1 MITGLQCNAIGS
13 VMDLVKLCSDLVA
26 IPSPSHREEQ
36 ISDFVFNLL
45 QGFEGLSVTRIGNN
59 VVATSHLGRGRK
71 VILAGHLD
79 TVPAN
84 GNEQPRISDGTIS
97 GLGSADMKSGLA
109 VMIGLAQKAATLKSD
124 VTFLFYVCEEVAS
137 KFSGLAEIGLVDS
150 SVLTADAAILLEP
163 TNCRIEAGC
172 QGTMRV
178 KVEVLGRSAHTA
190 RPWMGVNA
198 VHRLGDLI
206 KAVASFEPRQPLID
220 GLVFRESLQVV
231 GVEGGKSNN
240 VVPDLASLVVNYR
253 FAPDR
258 TLVQAEAYLRDL
270 FSEFIFPEQGD
281 SLELIEGIE
290 GALPNLER
298 LVIEDLAKA
307 SGLPPRAKLGWTDVA
322 YFASRG
328 IPATNFGP
336 GDPLVAHTKDE
347 YVSIDEIGLAFN
359 LLSQIL

>member
-1 MITGLQCNAIGS
+1 
-13 VMDLVKLCSDLVA
+13 MDLVKLCSDLIA
-26 IPSPSHREEQ
+26 IPSPSHSEEK
-36 ISDFVFNLL
+36 ISNYIFDLL
-45 QGFEGLSVTRIGNN
+45 QSFEGLSVDRIGNN

-71 VILAGHLD
+71 VIVAGHMD

-84 GNEQPRISDGTIS
+84 GNELPRISDGIIN

-109 VMIGLAQKAATLKSD
+109 VMIGLAQKAASLKSD
-124 VTFLFYVCEEVAS
+124 VTFVFYVCEEVSS
-137 KFSGLAEIGLVDS
+137 KFSGLVEIGSVDS
-150 SVLTADAAILLEP
+150 SILTADAAILLEP
-163 TNCRIEAGC
+163 TSCRIEAGC

-178 KVEVLGRSAHTA
+178 RIELLGRSAHTA

-198 VHRLGDLI
+198 IHRLGDLI
-206 KAVASFEPRQPLID
+206 RTVASLEPRQPVID

-231 GVEGGKSNN
+231 KVEGGRSNN
-240 VVPDLASLVVNYR
+240 VVPDRGSIVVNYR

-258 TLVQAEAYLRDL
+258 TLVQAEAYLREL
-270 FSEFIFPEQGD
+270 FGEFIIPEQGD
-281 SLELIEGIE
+281 SLELVEGVE

-298 LVIEDLAKA
+298 VVIEDLAKA
-307 SGLPPRAKLGWTDVA
+307 SNLPPRAKLGWTDVA
-322 YFASRG
+322 FFSSRG

-347 YVSIDEIGLAFN
+347 YVNIDEIELAFN

>member
-1 MITGLQCNAIGS
+1 
-13 VMDLVKLCSDLVA
+13 MDLVKLCSDLIA
-26 IPSPSHREEQ
+26 IPSPSHSEEK
-36 ISDFVFNLL
+36 ISNYIFDLL
-45 QGFEGLSVTRIGNN
+45 QSFEGLSVDRIGNN

-71 VILAGHLD
+71 VIVAGHMD

-84 GNEQPRISDGTIS
+84 GNEFPRISDGIIN

-109 VMIGLAQKAATLKSD
+109 VMIGLAQKAASLKSD
-124 VTFLFYVCEEVAS
+124 VTFVFYVCEEVSS
-137 KFSGLAEIGLVDS
+137 KFSGLVEIGSVDS
-150 SVLTADAAILLEP
+150 SILTADAAILLEP
-163 TNCRIEAGC
+163 TSCRIEAGC

-178 KVEVLGRSAHTA
+178 RIELLGRSAHTA

-198 VHRLGDLI
+198 IHRLGDLI
-206 KAVASFEPRQPLID
+206 RTVASLEPRQPVID

-231 GVEGGKSNN
+231 KVEGGRSNN
-240 VVPDLASLVVNYR
+240 VVPDRGSIVVNYR

-258 TLVQAEAYLRDL
+258 TLVQAEAYLREL
-270 FSEFIFPEQGD
+270 FGEFIIPEQGD
-281 SLELIEGIE
+281 SLELVEGVE

-298 LVIEDLAKA
+298 VVIEDLAKA
-307 SGLPPRAKLGWTDVA
+307 SNLPPRAKLGWTDVA
-322 YFASRG
+322 FFSSRG

-347 YVSIDEIGLAFN
+347 YVNIDEIELAFN